1 MIESRWWP
9 ASAKKSNKI
18 FYCMDYFDSYHL
30 LLHRNPRVSERAQ
43 IDVLE
48 QIAKAAGRVGLNVF
62 CELKNY
68 F

>member
-1 MIESRWWP
+1 
-9 ASAKKSNKI
+9 
-18 FYCMDYFDSYHL
+18 MDYFDSYHL